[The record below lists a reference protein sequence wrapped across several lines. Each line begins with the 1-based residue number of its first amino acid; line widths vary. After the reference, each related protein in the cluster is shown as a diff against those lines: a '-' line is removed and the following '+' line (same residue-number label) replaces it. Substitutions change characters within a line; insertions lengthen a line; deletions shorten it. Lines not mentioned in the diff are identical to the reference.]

1 MNFGSLGAQEKKR
14 RQNIQSKA
22 PREEKSREILIEPKS

>member
-14 RQNIQSKA
+14 LQNIQSKA
-22 PREEKSREILIEPKS
+22 PREEKSWEVLFKPAS